1 MKKFMAVLGGIVL
14 IALGAVFFIAKK
26 ENNTDQHTSYSSHEK
41 NSVSATEPQKNEP
54 SKKNSEYLIKEYN
67 GNIAVFENGEK
78 APFRTTCINVS
89 ELPEADRNLLKKG
102 ICASSREEMDAILED
117 YCS

>member
-14 IALGAVFFIAKK
+14 VALGAVFFIAKK
-26 ENNTDQHTSYSSHEK
+26 ENNTTQHNTYSTHEK
-41 NSVSATEPQKNEP
+41 NSVSATEPPKDEPTQKN
-54 SKKNSEYLIKEYN
+54 SGYIIKEYK

-78 APFRTTCINVS
+78 MPFRTTCITVS

-102 ICASSREEMDAILED
+102 ICASSREEMNAILED